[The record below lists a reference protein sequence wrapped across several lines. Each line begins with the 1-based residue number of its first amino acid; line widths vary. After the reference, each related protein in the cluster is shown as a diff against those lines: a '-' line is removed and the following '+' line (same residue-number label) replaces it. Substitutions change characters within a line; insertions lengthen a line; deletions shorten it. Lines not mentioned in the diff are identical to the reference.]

1 MNIIQ
6 KRLYFF
12 IVSAVLILTSVAALS
27 IWKLNLGIDFT
38 GGVLM
43 EIQFEE
49 ADPGK
54 DEVENTF
61 RELSLA
67 GLVVQPSEGG
77 NYLIRYQSPENKIN
91 KQVNQK
97 IEEKYENAE
106 IVRNEFISSVISNEL
121 KTKAIYAIA
130 IAVIGVALYISW
142 AFRKISYPI
151 KSWKYGAGAVL
162 ALIHDVLI
170 TLGVF
175 SFLGYFYNV
184 EVGIPFVATL
194 LTVLGYSVNDTIV
207 IFDRIRENLLKAGAA
222 KNFEETVNQSIKES
236 IPRSLNTSIT
246 VILVLLAIIFFG
258 GETIKFFSL
267 ALLVG
272 VFFGTY
278 SSIFIASAFV
288 TELWKRSLKKA

>member
-1 MNIIQ
+1 MKIIQ

-12 IVSAVLILTSVAALS
+12 AVSVVLILTSVTALS
-27 IWKLNLGIDFT
+27 VWKLNLGIDFT
-38 GGVLM
+38 GGVLL

-49 ADPGK
+49 TDPGK
-54 DEVENTF
+54 DEVKETF
-61 RELSLA
+61 QELDLA
-67 GLVVQPSEGG
+67 GLMVQPSEEGK
-77 NYLIRYQSPENKIN
+77 YLIRYQAPENKIN
-91 KQVNQK
+91 DQVNQK
-97 IEEKYENAE
+97 IEEKYENTE
-106 IVRNEFISSVISNEL
+106 IIRSEFISSVISNEL
-121 KTKAIYAIA
+121 KTKAIYAIT

-162 ALIHDVLI
+162 ALVHDVLI

-184 EVGIPFVATL
+184 EVGIPFVAAL

-222 KNFEETVNQSIKES
+222 RNFEETVNQSVKES

-267 ALLVG
+267 ALLIG

-278 SSIFIASAFV
+278 SSIFVASAFV
-288 TELWKRSLKKA
+288 TELWKRGFKKA